1 MLAALL
7 TEQYT
12 FLGQVDDLNSTT
24 DDRTT
29 GLQMSLPARAENVAV
44 VRHALAGLAERLG
57 MDEGS
62 LADLKT
68 VVTEASM
75 NVVVHAYA
83 GMEPGP
89 LEIEAESAGEGLTVI
104 IRGHGSGIRPRP
116 GI

>member
-1 MLAALL
+1 
-7 TEQYT
+7 
-12 FLGQVDDLNSTT
+12 LNTSTN
-24 DDRTT
+24 DRS

-57 MDEGS
+57 MGEAS

-89 LEIEAESAGEGLTVI
+89 LEIEAESDGDVLGPCREGHLQ
-104 IRGHGSGIRPRP
+104 PRAIV
-116 GI
+116 G